1 MHFIHEEIGVP
12 TLKMEEIGVNDVAFT
27 LSPLPQGYGTTIGNS
42 LRRVLLSSLPGS
54 AVTGIKVKGITHE
67 YTSIPGVKETVL
79 DILLNFKML
88 RVRKTSAEP
97 SVLKLSVS
105 GEKVVTADMIE
116 SSSDVEILNTDLV
129 LATLTE
135 KKATL
140 DIEIRV
146 EKGVGYM
153 PIAELRAREQD
164 PHMILID
171 ASFSPVIHVRYDVS
185 ATRVGQNTNLDK
197 LVVQVRTDGSITP
210 KDALI
215 FSTNTLGS
223 YLALFNK
230 DNVVIEPGFV
240 ADADRIIQKQR
251 SAESEQRESY
261 TPIEVLGLSPRT
273 LNALING
280 NIGSIEQLVKCTESK
295 LGNLRGFG
303 KKAMTEIKSALK
315 ERDLKLLGDE

>member
-12 TLKMEEIGVNDVAFT
+12 TLKMEEVGINDVAFT

-54 AVTGIKVKGITHE
+54 AVTGIKVKGVTHE
-67 YTSIPGVKETVL
+67 YTSIPGVKETIL
-79 DILLNFKML
+79 DILLNFKLL

-97 SVLKLSVS
+97 STLRLSVS
-105 GEKVVTADMIE
+105 GEKVVTAGMIE
-116 SSSDVEILNTDLV
+116 STSDVEILNTDLV

-146 EKGVGYM
+146 EKGVGYV
-153 PIAELRAREQD
+153 PIAELRSREQD

-197 LVVQVRTDGSITP
+197 LVVQIRTDGSITP

-230 DNVVIEPGFV
+230 ENVVVEPMFV